1 MLQNVNSDYTILNNE
16 VGEHDPADE
25 RYSIKG
31 GYTMSINISDVEHV
45 AKLARLDLSEEE
57 KEMFTAQLSAI
68 LKYAEKL
75 NELDTD
81 HVEPTTHVLH
91 VSNVMREDEVKE
103 SLPIEKV
110 LRNAPD
116 DEDGQFKVPA
126 VLE

>member
-1 MLQNVNSDYTILNNE
+1 
-16 VGEHDPADE
+16 
-25 RYSIKG
+25 
-31 GYTMSINISDVEHV
+31 MSINIQDVEHV
-45 AKLARLDLSEEE
+45 ARLARLDLSEEE

-81 HVEPTTHVLH
+81 NVEPTTHVLH
-91 VSNVMREDEVKE
+91 VSNVMRDDEVKE

-110 LRNAPD
+110 LLNAPD

>member
-1 MLQNVNSDYTILNNE
+1 
-16 VGEHDPADE
+16 
-25 RYSIKG
+25 
-31 GYTMSINISDVEHV
+31 MSIAVQDVEHV

-57 KEMFTAQLSAI
+57 KTKFTEQLNAI

-81 HVEPTTHVLH
+81 DVAPTSHVLPIA
-91 VSNVMREDEVKE
+91 NVMREDEVRP

-110 LRNAPD
+110 LLNAPD
-116 DEDGQFKVPA
+116 EEDGQIKVPA